1 MEPPMKW
8 MLPLAVSPRPARYAV
23 AIGSAAISAVL
34 VEFLLP
40 FLGNQFPFLLL
51 YPAVICAA
59 WYGGFGP
66 GLLATVL
73 TALVAAFF
81 LFEPRFSF
89 AIARPVD
96 QLATSLFLVVGGF
109 ISWLGEMI
117 LRANR
122 QLEKYA
128 RGIANQRDI
137 SEKRAAELD
146 RLNESLRQ
154 SEGRYRSLAIAT
166 AKIVWTTNPEG
177 EVVEDMPMW
186 RAFTGKSEEELRGWG
201 WVDSLH
207 PEDRERTRAVW
218 SVAVRARSVY
228 ETEYRIR
235 KSDGEYRHFAA
246 RGAPVLQADGSVR
259 EWVGTCTDIT
269 ARKRAEEALR
279 RASAYN
285 RRLLEASLDPLVTI
299 GPDGKITDV
308 NEATEAATG
317 YPRAELIGKDFT
329 DYFTEPEEARAGYQ
343 RVFREGLVRDYAL
356 EIRHRDGRVTPVV
369 YNASVYRDEAGQ
381 VIGVFA
387 AARDITAQKRAEAEL
402 RQMSRLIDVAP
413 DAIFIRGRDGIIRSW
428 NRGAEQMYGWS
439 REEALGHI
447 SHDLLATR
455 FPVSLADLE
464 DRLARHGSW
473 EGVLIHSCRDGAQI
487 VVASRHVL
495 DREERGE
502 PTDVLEMNSDITVRK
517 RAEEALR
524 RASAY
529 SRRLLEAS
537 LDPLVTI
544 GPDGKITDVN
554 EATEAATGYPRAELI
569 GKDFADYFTNPQAA
583 REGYERVFRE
593 GFVRDYPLE
602 IRHRDG
608 RVTPVVYNASVYRD
622 EAGQV
627 IGVFAAARDITA
639 QKRAEAE
646 WRQMSHLID
655 LAHDAILIR
664 DMQGTIRYW
673 NRGAERMY
681 GWTRAEAL
689 GRVSHELLRT
699 RFPVPLSRFEA
710 DLVSSGSWEGEL
722 VHVSRDGA
730 QIVVASRQVLDRE
743 ERGEPTVTL
752 EINSDITERKRA
764 DDELGRLKGELE
776 ERVVVRTAQLE
787 AANKEL
793 ESFAYS
799 VSHDLRAPLR
809 AIDGFC
815 QILVTEHAPGL
826 DGEPRRY
833 LQRVSE
839 NSRKMGRLIDELL
852 QFSRLG
858 RQAMTRQ
865 PVAMA
870 DLVRQ
875 CLEELQG
882 EREGREVEVIL
893 GELPP
898 CRADA
903 ALLKQVWLNLLA
915 NALKFTRSRA
925 EARIEAGSFARDGE
939 TVYFV
944 RDNGVGFDMAYVD
957 KLFGVF
963 QRLHRQ
969 EDYEG
974 TGVGLALV
982 QRINH
987 RHGGRAWAEAGPD
1000 RGAAFFFT
1008 LGRSDTDA

>member
-8 MLPLAVSPRPARYAV
+8 MLPLAVSPRLARYAV

-40 FLGNQFPFLLL
+40 SVGTQFPFLML

-89 AIARPVD
+89 AIARPGD
-96 QLATSLFLVVGGF
+96 QLATLLFLVVGGL
-109 ISWLGEMI
+109 ISWVGEMV

-154 SEGRYRSLAIAT
+154 SEGRYRSLVNAT
-166 AKIVWTTNPEG
+166 AQIVWTTNPEG
-177 EVVEDMPMW
+177 EVVEDMPLW
-186 RAFTGKSEEELRGWG
+186 QAFTRKSEEELRGWG

-218 SVAVRARSVY
+218 SEAVRARSVY

-235 KSDGEYRHFAA
+235 KSDGEYRHFVA
-246 RGAPVLQADGSVR
+246 RGVPVLQADGSVR

-269 ARKRAEEALR
+269 ERKRAEEALR

-317 YPRAELIGKDFT
+317 YPRAELIGKDFA
-329 DYFTEPEEARAGYQ
+329 DYFTEPEEAREGYR
-343 RVFREGLVRDYAL
+343 RVFREGL
-356 EIRHRDGRVTPVV
+356 
-369 YNASVYRDEAGQ
+369 
-381 VIGVFA
+381 
-387 AARDITAQKRAEAEL
+387 
-402 RQMSRLIDVAP
+402 
-413 DAIFIRGRDGIIRSW
+413 
-428 NRGAEQMYGWS
+428 
-439 REEALGHI
+439 
-447 SHDLLATR
+447 
-455 FPVSLADLE
+455 
-464 DRLARHGSW
+464 
-473 EGVLIHSCRDGAQI
+473 
-487 VVASRHVL
+487 
-495 DREERGE
+495 
-502 PTDVLEMNSDITVRK
+502 
-517 RAEEALR
+517 
-524 RASAY
+524 
-529 SRRLLEAS
+529 
-537 LDPLVTI
+537 
-544 GPDGKITDVN
+544 
-554 EATEAATGYPRAELI
+554 
-569 GKDFADYFTNPQAA
+569 
-583 REGYERVFRE
+583 
-593 GFVRDYPLE
+593 VRDYPLE

-627 IGVFAAARDITA
+627 VGVLAAARDITA
-639 QKRAEAE
+639 QKRAETE
-646 WRQMSHLID
+646 LRQMSRLID
-655 LAHDAILIR
+655 LAPDAIFIR
-664 DMQGTIRYW
+664 GRDGTIRSW
-673 NRGAERMY
+673 NRGAEQMY
-681 GWTRAEAL
+681 GWSREEAL
-689 GRVSHELLRT
+689 GHISHDLLGT
-699 RFPVPLSRFEA
+699 RFPVSLAELEDRLA
-710 DLVSSGSWEGEL
+710 RDGSWEGVL
-722 VHVSRDGA
+722 IHSCRDGA
-730 QIVVASRQVLDRE
+730 QIVLASRQVLDRE
-743 ERGEPTVTL
+743 ERGEPTDVL
-752 EINSDITERKRA
+752 EMNRDITERKRA
-764 DDELGRLKGELE
+764 DDELRRLKGELE
-776 ERVVVRTAQLE
+776 ERVVMRTAQLE

-815 QILVTEHAPGL
+815 QILMTEHAPGL

-839 NSRKMGRLIDELL
+839 NTRKMGLLIDELL
-852 QFSRLG
+852 HFSRLG
-858 RQAMTRQ
+858 RQPMTRQ

-870 DLVRQ
+870 GLVRQ

-925 EARIEAGSFARDGE
+925 QARIEAGSFARDGE
-939 TVYFV
+939 MVYFV
-944 RDNGVGFDMAYVD
+944 RDNGVGFDMAYAD

-982 QRINH
+982 ERIIH
-987 RHGGRAWAEAGPD
+987 RHGGRVWAEARPD
-1000 RGAAFFFT
+1000 QGAAFFFT
-1008 LGRSDTDA
+1008 LGRSDTDG

>member
-1 MEPPMKW
+1 MKW

-34 VEFLLP
+34 VEFLMP
-40 FLGNQFPFLLL
+40 SLGNQFPFLLL

-89 AIARPVD
+89 AIARPTD

-122 QLEKYA
+122 RLEKYA
-128 RGIANQRDI
+128 RRIANQRDI

-166 AKIVWTTNPEG
+166 AQIVWTTNPEG

-207 PEDRERTRAVW
+207 PEDRERTTAVW
-218 SVAVRARSVY
+218 SEAVRARSVY

-259 EWVGTCTDIT
+259 EWVGTCIDIT
-269 ARKRAEEALR
+269 ERKRAEEALR

-317 YPRAELIGKDFT
+317 CPRAELF
-329 DYFTEPEEARAGYQ
+329 
-343 RVFREGLVRDYAL
+343 
-356 EIRHRDGRVTPVV
+356 
-369 YNASVYRDEAGQ
+369 
-381 VIGVFA
+381 
-387 AARDITAQKRAEAEL
+387 
-402 RQMSRLIDVAP
+402 
-413 DAIFIRGRDGIIRSW
+413 
-428 NRGAEQMYGWS
+428 
-439 REEALGHI
+439 
-447 SHDLLATR
+447 
-455 FPVSLADLE
+455 
-464 DRLARHGSW
+464 
-473 EGVLIHSCRDGAQI
+473 
-487 VVASRHVL
+487 
-495 DREERGE
+495 
-502 PTDVLEMNSDITVRK
+502 
-517 RAEEALR
+517 
-524 RASAY
+524 
-529 SRRLLEAS
+529 
-537 LDPLVTI
+537 
-544 GPDGKITDVN
+544 
-554 EATEAATGYPRAELI
+554 

-639 QKRAEAE
+639 RKRAEEALRRASAYNRRLLEASLDPLVTIGTEGKITDVNEATEAATGYPRAE
-646 WRQMSHLID
+646 LIGKD
-655 LAHDAILIR
+655 FADYFTEPEEAREGYRRVFREGLVRDYPLEIR
-664 DMQGTIRYW
+664 HRDGRVTPVVYNASVYRDEAGQVIGVFAAARDITGGRDGTIRSW
-673 NRGAERMY
+673 NRGAEQMY
-681 GWTRAEAL
+681 GWSGEEAL
-689 GRVSHELLRT
+689 GHISHDLLGT
-699 RFPVPLSRFEA
+699 RFPVSLAEIEDRMA
-710 DLVSSGSWEGEL
+710 RDGSWEGEL
-722 VHVSRDGA
+722 IHSRRDGA
-730 QIVVASRQVLDRE
+730 RIVVASRHVLDRE
-743 ERGEPTVTL
+743 ERGDPTVVL

-764 DDELGRLKGELE
+764 DDELRRLKGELE
-776 ERVVVRTAQLE
+776 ERVVMRTAQLE

-839 NSRKMGRLIDELL
+839 NTRKMGRLIDDLL
-852 QFSRLG
+852 HFSRLG

-944 RDNGVGFDMAYVD
+944 RDNGVGFDMAYAD

-982 QRINH
+982 QRIIH
-987 RHGGRAWAEAGPD
+987 RHGGRIWAEASPD

-1008 LGRSDTDA
+1008 LGGSNANA

>member
-1 MEPPMKW
+1 MELPMKW

-34 VEFLLP
+34 VVFLLP
-40 FLGNQFPFLLL
+40 SVGNQFPFLML

-73 TALVAAFF
+73 TALVGPFF

-96 QLATSLFLVVGGF
+96 QLATWLFLVVGGL
-109 ISWLGEMI
+109 ISWVGEII

-122 QLEKYA
+122 RLEKYA

-166 AKIVWTTNPEG
+166 AQIIWTTNPKG
-177 EVVEDMPMW
+177 EVFEDMPMW
-186 RAFTGKSEEELRGWG
+186 RTFTGKSEEELRGLG

-218 SVAVRARSVY
+218 SVAVGARSVY

-235 KSDGEYRHFAA
+235 KSDGEYGHFAV
-246 RGAPVLQADGSVR
+246 RGVPVLQADGSVR

-269 ARKRAEEALR
+269 ERKRAEEALR

-317 YPRAELIGKDFT
+317 YRRAELIGKDFA
-329 DYFTEPEEARAGYQ
+329 DYFTEPEEAREGYR
-343 RVFREGLVRDYAL
+343 RVFREGLVRDYPL
-356 EIRHRDGRVTPVV
+356 EVRHRDGRVTPVV

-402 RQMSRLIDVAP
+402 RQMS
-413 DAIFIRGRDGIIRSW
+413 
-428 NRGAEQMYGWS
+428 
-439 REEALGHI
+439 
-447 SHDLLATR
+447 
-455 FPVSLADLE
+455 
-464 DRLARHGSW
+464 
-473 EGVLIHSCRDGAQI
+473 
-487 VVASRHVL
+487 
-495 DREERGE
+495 
-502 PTDVLEMNSDITVRK
+502 
-517 RAEEALR
+517 
-524 RASAY
+524 
-529 SRRLLEAS
+529 
-537 LDPLVTI
+537 
-544 GPDGKITDVN
+544 
-554 EATEAATGYPRAELI
+554 
-569 GKDFADYFTNPQAA
+569 
-583 REGYERVFRE
+583 
-593 GFVRDYPLE
+593 
-602 IRHRDG
+602 
-608 RVTPVVYNASVYRD
+608 
-622 EAGQV
+622 
-627 IGVFAAARDITA
+627 
-639 QKRAEAE
+639 
-646 WRQMSHLID
+646 HLID

-664 DMQGTIRYW
+664 DMLGTIRYW

-681 GWTRAEAL
+681 GWTKEEAL

-722 VHVSRDGA
+722 VHVGRAGA
-730 QIVVASRQVLDRE
+730 QVVVASRQVLDRE
-743 ERGEPTVTL
+743 ERGEPTVAL

-852 QFSRLG
+852 HFSRLG
-858 RQAMTRQ
+858 RQAMTPK

-925 EARIEAGSFARDGE
+925 EARIEAGSFAR
-939 TVYFV
+939 
-944 RDNGVGFDMAYVD
+944 
-957 KLFGVF
+957 
-963 QRLHRQ
+963 
-969 EDYEG
+969 
-974 TGVGLALV
+974 
-982 QRINH
+982 
-987 RHGGRAWAEAGPD
+987 
-1000 RGAAFFFT
+1000 
-1008 LGRSDTDA
+1008 

>member
-34 VEFLLP
+34 VLFLLP
-40 FLGNQFPFLLL
+40 SVGNQFPFLML

-81 LFEPRFSF
+81 VFEPRFSF
-89 AIARPVD
+89 AIARPGD
-96 QLATSLFLVVGGF
+96 QLATLLFLVVGGF

-122 QLEKYA
+122 RLEKYA
-128 RGIANQRDI
+128 RETANQRDI

-154 SEGRYRSLAIAT
+154 SEERYRSLAIAT
-166 AKIVWTTNPEG
+166 AQIVWMTNPKG

-299 GPDGKITDV
+299 GTDGKNTDV
-308 NEATEAATG
+308 NEATEAVTG
-317 YPRAELIGKDFT
+317 YPRAELIGKDFA
-329 DYFTEPEEARAGYQ
+329 DYFTNPQAAREGYE
-343 RVFREGLVRDYAL
+343 RVFREGFVRDYAL

-402 RQMSRLIDVAP
+402 RQMSHLIDLAH

-439 REEALGHI
+439 GEEALGHI
-447 SHDLLATR
+447 SHDLLGTL
-455 FPVSLADLE
+455 FPVSLAELE
-464 DRLARHGSW
+464 DRLARDGSW
-473 EGVLIHSCRDGAQI
+473 EGVLIHSR
-487 VVASRHVL
+487 
-495 DREERGE
+495 
-502 PTDVLEMNSDITVRK
+502 
-517 RAEEALR
+517 
-524 RASAY
+524 
-529 SRRLLEAS
+529 
-537 LDPLVTI
+537 
-544 GPDGKITDVN
+544 
-554 EATEAATGYPRAELI
+554 
-569 GKDFADYFTNPQAA
+569 
-583 REGYERVFRE
+583 
-593 GFVRDYPLE
+593 
-602 IRHRDG
+602 
-608 RVTPVVYNASVYRD
+608 
-622 EAGQV
+622 
-627 IGVFAAARDITA
+627 
-639 QKRAEAE
+639 
-646 WRQMSHLID
+646 
-655 LAHDAILIR
+655 
-664 DMQGTIRYW
+664 
-673 NRGAERMY
+673 
-681 GWTRAEAL
+681 
-689 GRVSHELLRT
+689 
-699 RFPVPLSRFEA
+699 
-710 DLVSSGSWEGEL
+710 
-722 VHVSRDGA
+722 RDGA

-743 ERGEPTVTL
+743 ERGEATDVL
-752 EINSDITERKRA
+752 EMNRDITERKRA
-764 DDELGRLKGELE
+764 DDELRRLKGELE
-776 ERVVVRTAQLE
+776 ERVVMRTAQLE

-815 QILVTEHAPGL
+815 QILMTEHAPGL

-839 NSRKMGRLIDELL
+839 NTRKMGRLIDDLL
-852 QFSRLG
+852 HFSRLG

-915 NALKFTRSRA
+915 NALKFTRGRA
-925 EARIEAGSFARDGE
+925 QARIEAGSFARDGE

-944 RDNGVGFDMAYVD
+944 RDNGVGFDMAYAD

-982 QRINH
+982 ERIIH
-987 RHGGRAWAEAGPD
+987 RHGGRVWAEAGPD

-1008 LGRSDTDA
+1008 LGRSDADA

>member
-23 AIGSAAISAVL
+23 AIGSAAIAVVL

-40 FLGNQFPFLLL
+40 FLGNQFPFLML

-59 WYGGFGP
+59 WYGGFWP

-73 TALVAAFF
+73 SALVAAFF

-89 AIARPVD
+89 AIARPGD

-109 ISWLGEMI
+109 ISWLGEMV
-117 LRANR
+117 LLGGAL
-122 QLEKYA
+122 LEKYA
-128 RGIANQRDI
+128 LGIASQRDI

-166 AKIVWTTNPEG
+166 AQIVWTTNPKG

-186 RAFTGKSEEELRGWG
+186 RAFTGKSEEELRGRG

-218 SVAVRARSVY
+218 SEAVRARSVY
-228 ETEYRIR
+228 KTEYRIR
-235 KSDGEYRHFAA
+235 KNDGEYRHFAV
-246 RGAPVLQADGSVR
+246 RGVPVLQADGSVR

-402 RQMSRLIDVAP
+402 RQMSHLIDLAH
-413 DAIFIRGRDGIIRSW
+413 DAILIRDMQGTIRYW
-428 NRGAEQMYGWS
+428 NRGAERMYGWT
-439 REEALGHI
+439 RAEALGRV
-447 SHDLLATR
+447 SHEFLRTR
-455 FPVSLADLE
+455 FPVPLSRFEADLVSS
-464 DRLARHGSW
+464 GSW
-473 EGVLIHSCRDGAQI
+473 EGELVHVGRDGAQV
-487 VVASRHVL
+487 VVASRWIV

-502 PTDVLEMNSDITVRK
+502 PTVTLEINSDITERK

-593 GFVRDYPLE
+593 GFVRDYALE

-608 RVTPVVYNASVYRD
+608 HMIPVLYNAAIYRD
-622 EAGQV
+622 EAGGVAGV
-627 IGVFAAARDITA
+627 IAAARDITA

-646 WRQMSHLID
+646 LRQMSHLID
-655 LAHDAILIR
+655 LAHDAIFIR
-664 DMQGTIRYW
+664 GRDGTIRSW
-673 NRGAERMY
+673 NRGAEQMY
-681 GWTRAEAL
+681 GWSGEEAL
-689 GRVSHELLRT
+689 GHISHDLLGT
-699 RFPVPLSRFEA
+699 RFPVSLAELEDRLA
-710 DLVSSGSWEGEL
+710 RDGSWEGEL
-722 VHVSRDGA
+722 IHSRRDGT

-743 ERGEPTVTL
+743 ERGEPTVVL
-752 EINSDITERKRA
+752 EMNSDITERKRA
-764 DDELGRLKGELE
+764 DDELRRLKGELE
-776 ERVVVRTAQLE
+776 ERVVMRTAQLE

-815 QILVTEHAPGL
+815 QVLMTEHAPGL

-839 NSRKMGRLIDELL
+839 NTRKMGLLIDELL
-852 QFSRLG
+852 HFSRLG

-915 NALKFTRSRA
+915 DALKFTRSRA

-982 QRINH
+982 QRIIH
-987 RHGGRAWAEAGPD
+987 RHGGRIWAEAGPD

>member
-23 AIGSAAISAVL
+23 AIGSAAIAAVL

-40 FLGNQFPFLLL
+40 SLGNQFPFLML

-73 TALVAAFF
+73 TALVGDFF

-96 QLATSLFLVVGGF
+96 QLATSLFIVVGGF

-128 RGIANQRDI
+128 QGIANQRDI
-137 SEKRAAELD
+137 SETRAAELD

-166 AKIVWTTNPEG
+166 AQIVWTTNPEG

-186 RAFTGKSEEELRGWG
+186 RAFTGKSEEELRGLG

-235 KSDGEYRHFAA
+235 KSDGEYRHFAV
-246 RGAPVLQADGSVR
+246 RGVPVLQADGSVR

-269 ARKRAEEALR
+269 ERKRAEEALR
-279 RASAYN
+279 RASTYN

-317 YPRAELIGKDFT
+317 YPRAELIGKDFA
-329 DYFTEPEEARAGYQ
+329 DYFTEPEEAREGYR
-343 RVFREGLVRDYAL
+343 RVFREGLVRDYPL

-402 RQMSRLIDVAP
+402 RQMSRLIDLAP
-413 DAIFIRGRDGIIRSW
+413 DAIFIRGRDGTIRSW

-464 DRLARHGSW
+464 DRLARDGSW
-473 EGVLIHSCRDGAQI
+473 EGVLIHSRRDGSQI

-502 PTDVLEMNSDITVRK
+502 PTDVL
-517 RAEEALR
+517 
-524 RASAY
+524 
-529 SRRLLEAS
+529 
-537 LDPLVTI
+537 
-544 GPDGKITDVN
+544 
-554 EATEAATGYPRAELI
+554 
-569 GKDFADYFTNPQAA
+569 
-583 REGYERVFRE
+583 
-593 GFVRDYPLE
+593 
-602 IRHRDG
+602 
-608 RVTPVVYNASVYRD
+608 
-622 EAGQV
+622 
-627 IGVFAAARDITA
+627 
-639 QKRAEAE
+639 
-646 WRQMSHLID
+646 QM
-655 LAHDAILIR
+655 
-664 DMQGTIRYW
+664 
-673 NRGAERMY
+673 
-681 GWTRAEAL
+681 
-689 GRVSHELLRT
+689 
-699 RFPVPLSRFEA
+699 
-710 DLVSSGSWEGEL
+710 
-722 VHVSRDGA
+722 
-730 QIVVASRQVLDRE
+730 
-743 ERGEPTVTL
+743 
-752 EINSDITERKRA
+752 NSDITERKRA
-764 DDELGRLKGELE
+764 HDELRRLKGELE
-776 ERVVVRTAQLE
+776 ERVVMRTAQLE
-787 AANKEL
+787 AANKDL

-815 QILVTEHAPGL
+815 QILMTEHAPGL
-826 DGEPRRY
+826 DGDPRRY

-839 NSRKMGRLIDELL
+839 NTRKMGRLIDELL
-852 QFSRLG
+852 HFSRLG
-858 RQAMTRQ
+858 RQPMTRQ

-982 QRINH
+982 QRIIH
-987 RHGGRAWAEAGPD
+987 RHGGRIWAEARPD
-1000 RGAAFFFT
+1000 QGAAFFFT
-1008 LGRSDTDA
+1008 LGRSDTDG

>member
-8 MLPLAVSPRPARYAV
+8 MLPLAVSPRPARYGV
-23 AIGSAAISAVL
+23 AIGSAAISVVL

-40 FLGNQFPFLLL
+40 SLGNQFPFLLL
-51 YPAVICAA
+51 YPGVICAA

-73 TALVAAFF
+73 AALVADLF

-89 AIARPVD
+89 AIAGRPG
-96 QLATSLFLVVGGF
+96 QLAISLFLVVGGF

-122 QLEKYA
+122 RLETYA

-154 SEGRYRSLAIAT
+154 SEVRYRSLAIAT
-166 AKIVWTTNPEG
+166 AQIVWTTNPEG
-177 EVVEDMPMW
+177 EVAEDMPMW
-186 RAFTGKSEEELRGWG
+186 RTFTGKSEEELRGWG

-235 KSDGEYRHFAA
+235 KSDGEYRHFAV
-246 RGAPVLQADGSVR
+246 RGAPVLQADGSTR

-269 ARKRAEEALR
+269 TRKRAEEALR

-285 RRLLEASLDPLVTI
+285 
-299 GPDGKITDV
+299 
-308 NEATEAATG
+308 
-317 YPRAELIGKDFT
+317 
-329 DYFTEPEEARAGYQ
+329 
-343 RVFREGLVRDYAL
+343 
-356 EIRHRDGRVTPVV
+356 
-369 YNASVYRDEAGQ
+369 
-381 VIGVFA
+381 
-387 AARDITAQKRAEAEL
+387 
-402 RQMSRLIDVAP
+402 
-413 DAIFIRGRDGIIRSW
+413 
-428 NRGAEQMYGWS
+428 
-439 REEALGHI
+439 
-447 SHDLLATR
+447 
-455 FPVSLADLE
+455 
-464 DRLARHGSW
+464 
-473 EGVLIHSCRDGAQI
+473 
-487 VVASRHVL
+487 
-495 DREERGE
+495 
-502 PTDVLEMNSDITVRK
+502 
-517 RAEEALR
+517 
-524 RASAY
+524 
-529 SRRLLEAS
+529 RRLLEAS

-622 EAGQV
+622 EADQV

-646 WRQMSHLID
+646 LRQMSHLID

-664 DMQGTIRYW
+664 DMLGTIRYW

-681 GWTRAEAL
+681 GWTKEEAL

-722 VHVSRDGA
+722 VHVGRAGA
-730 QIVVASRQVLDRE
+730 QVVVASRQVLDRE

-852 QFSRLG
+852 HFSRLG

-944 RDNGVGFDMAYVD
+944 RDNGVGFDMAYAD

-982 QRINH
+982 QRIIH
-987 RHGGRAWAEAGPD
+987 RHGGRIWAEASPD

-1008 LGRSDTDA
+1008 LGGSNANA

>member
-8 MLPLAVSPRPARYAV
+8 MLPLAVSPRPARYGVVIGFVTIAV
-23 AIGSAAISAVL
+23 VL
-34 VEFLLP
+34 SEFLLSC
-40 FLGNQFPFLLL
+40 GDHFPFLLY
-51 YPAVICAA
+51 YPAVFCAA

-73 TALVAAFF
+73 SALCADYFQ
-81 LFEPRFSF
+81 FEPRFSF

-96 QLATSLFLVVGGF
+96 QLAMAIFLVMGGF
-109 ISWLGEMI
+109 ISWLGEVV

-166 AKIVWTTNPEG
+166 AQIVWTTNANG
-177 EVVEDMPMW
+177 KVVEDMPMW
-186 RAFTGKSEEELRGWG
+186 RALTGKSEEELRGWG

-218 SVAVRARSVY
+218 SEAVRARSVY

-235 KSDGEYRHFAA
+235 KSDGEYRHFAV
-246 RGAPVLQADGSVR
+246 RGVPVLQADGSVR

-269 ARKRAEEALR
+269 ERKRAEEALR

-308 NEATEAATG
+308 NEATEA
-317 YPRAELIGKDFT
+317 
-329 DYFTEPEEARAGYQ
+329 
-343 RVFREGLVRDYAL
+343 V
-356 EIRHRDGRVTPVV
+356 
-369 YNASVYRDEAGQ
+369 
-381 VIGVFA
+381 
-387 AARDITAQKRAEAEL
+387 
-402 RQMSRLIDVAP
+402 
-413 DAIFIRGRDGIIRSW
+413 
-428 NRGAEQMYGWS
+428 
-439 REEALGHI
+439 
-447 SHDLLATR
+447 
-455 FPVSLADLE
+455 
-464 DRLARHGSW
+464 
-473 EGVLIHSCRDGAQI
+473 
-487 VVASRHVL
+487 
-495 DREERGE
+495 
-502 PTDVLEMNSDITVRK
+502 
-517 RAEEALR
+517 
-524 RASAY
+524 
-529 SRRLLEAS
+529 
-537 LDPLVTI
+537 
-544 GPDGKITDVN
+544 
-554 EATEAATGYPRAELI
+554 TGYPRAELI

-593 GFVRDYPLE
+593 GFVRDYALE

-608 RVTPVVYNASVYRD
+608 HTIPVLYNAAIYRD
-622 EAGQV
+622 EAGDV
-627 IGVFAAARDITA
+627 AGVMAAARDITA
-639 QKRAEAE
+639 RKRAEAE
-646 WRQMSHLID
+646 LRQQSHLID
-655 LAHDAILIR
+655 LAHDAIFIR
-664 DMQGTIRYW
+664 DRDGTIRSW
-673 NRGAERMY
+673 NRGAEQMY
-681 GWTRAEAL
+681 GWTKVDAL
-689 GRVSHELLRT
+689 GRISHDLLGT
-699 RFPVPLSRFEA
+699 RFPVSLAELEDRMA
-710 DLVSSGSWEGEL
+710 RDGSWEGEL
-722 VHVSRDGA
+722 IHSRRDGA
-730 QIVVASRQVLDRE
+730 RIVVASRHVLDRE
-743 ERGEPTVTL
+743 ERGEPTVVL
-752 EINSDITERKRA
+752 EINSDVTERKRA
-764 DDELGRLKGELE
+764 DDELRRLKGELE
-776 ERVVVRTAQLE
+776 ERVVMRTAQLE
-787 AANKEL
+787 IANKEL

-799 VSHDLRAPLR
+799 VSHDLRSPLR
-809 AIDGFC
+809 VIDGFC
-815 QILVTEHAPGL
+815 QILVTEYGPGL
-826 DGEPRRY
+826 EGKPRHC
-833 LQRVSE
+833 LQRISE
-839 NSRKMGRLIDELL
+839 YSRKMGRLIDDLL
-852 QFSRLG
+852 HFSRLG
-858 RQAMTRQ
+858 RQAMSPQ

-925 EARIEAGSFARDGE
+925 AARIEAGSFARDGE

-944 RDNGVGFDMAYVD
+944 RDNGVGFDMAYAD

-982 QRINH
+982 QRIIH
-987 RHGGRAWAEAGPD
+987 RHGGRVWAEAGPD
-1000 RGAAFFFT
+1000 RGAAFYFT

>member
-1 MEPPMKW
+1 M
-8 MLPLAVSPRPARYAV
+8 
-23 AIGSAAISAVL
+23 
-34 VEFLLP
+34 
-40 FLGNQFPFLLL
+40 
-51 YPAVICAA
+51 
-59 WYGGFGP
+59 
-66 GLLATVL
+66 
-73 TALVAAFF
+73 
-81 LFEPRFSF
+81 
-89 AIARPVD
+89 
-96 QLATSLFLVVGGF
+96 
-109 ISWLGEMI
+109 
-117 LRANR
+117 
-122 QLEKYA
+122 
-128 RGIANQRDI
+128 
-137 SEKRAAELD
+137 
-146 RLNESLRQ
+146 
-154 SEGRYRSLAIAT
+154 
-166 AKIVWTTNPEG
+166 
-177 EVVEDMPMW
+177 
-186 RAFTGKSEEELRGWG
+186 
-201 WVDSLH
+201 
-207 PEDRERTRAVW
+207 
-218 SVAVRARSVY
+218 
-228 ETEYRIR
+228 
-235 KSDGEYRHFAA
+235 
-246 RGAPVLQADGSVR
+246 
-259 EWVGTCTDIT
+259 
-269 ARKRAEEALR
+269 R

-329 DYFTEPEEARAGYQ
+329 DYFTEPEEAREGYR
-343 RVFREGLVRDYAL
+343 RVFREGLVRDYPL

-381 VIGVFA
+381 VVGVFA

-402 RQMSRLIDVAP
+402 RQMSRLIDLAH
-413 DAIFIRGRDGIIRSW
+413 DAIFIRGRDGTIRSW

-464 DRLARHGSW
+464 DRLARDGSW
-473 EGVLIHSCRDGAQI
+473 EGVLIHSRRDGAQI

-502 PTDVLEMNSDITVRK
+502 PTVVLEM
-517 RAEEALR
+517 
-524 RASAY
+524 
-529 SRRLLEAS
+529 
-537 LDPLVTI
+537 
-544 GPDGKITDVN
+544 
-554 EATEAATGYPRAELI
+554 
-569 GKDFADYFTNPQAA
+569 
-583 REGYERVFRE
+583 
-593 GFVRDYPLE
+593 
-602 IRHRDG
+602 
-608 RVTPVVYNASVYRD
+608 
-622 EAGQV
+622 
-627 IGVFAAARDITA
+627 
-639 QKRAEAE
+639 
-646 WRQMSHLID
+646 
-655 LAHDAILIR
+655 
-664 DMQGTIRYW
+664 
-673 NRGAERMY
+673 
-681 GWTRAEAL
+681 
-689 GRVSHELLRT
+689 
-699 RFPVPLSRFEA
+699 
-710 DLVSSGSWEGEL
+710 
-722 VHVSRDGA
+722 
-730 QIVVASRQVLDRE
+730 
-743 ERGEPTVTL
+743 
-752 EINSDITERKRA
+752 NSDITERKRA
-764 DDELGRLKGELE
+764 DDELRRLKGELE
-776 ERVVVRTAQLE
+776 ERVVMRTAQLE

-839 NSRKMGRLIDELL
+839 NTRKMGRLIDELL
-852 QFSRLG
+852 HFSRLG

-925 EARIEAGSFARDGE
+925 QARIEAGSFARDGE

-944 RDNGVGFDMAYVD
+944 RDNGVGFDMAYAD

-982 QRINH
+982 ERIIH
-987 RHGGRAWAEAGPD
+987 RHGGRVWAEARPD
-1000 RGAAFFFT
+1000 QGAAFFFT
-1008 LGRSDTDA
+1008 LGRSDTDG

>member
-73 TALVAAFF
+73 TALFAAFF

-89 AIARPVD
+89 AIAGPAP

-109 ISWLGEMI
+109 ISWLGEMV
-117 LRANR
+117 LLGGAL
-122 QLEKYA
+122 LEKYA
-128 RGIANQRDI
+128 LGIASQRDI

-166 AKIVWTTNPEG
+166 AQIIWTTNPEG
-177 EVVEDMPMW
+177 EVAEDMPMW
-186 RAFTGKSEEELRGWG
+186 RTFTGKSEEEFRGWG

-235 KSDGEYRHFAA
+235 KSDGEYRHFAV

-269 ARKRAEEALR
+269 TRKRAEEALR

-299 GPDGKITDV
+299 GPDGKITDA
-308 NEATEAATG
+308 NEATEAVTD
-317 YPRAELIGKDFT
+317 YPRVELIGKDFA
-329 DYFTEPEEARAGYQ
+329 DYFTEPEEAREGYR
-343 RVFREGLVRDYAL
+343 RVFREGLVRDYPL

-369 YNASVYRDEAGQ
+369 YNGSVYRDEAGQ
-381 VIGVFA
+381 VVGVIA
-387 AARDITAQKRAEAEL
+387 AARDITARKRAEAEL
-402 RQMSRLIDVAP
+402 RQMSRLIDLAP
-413 DAIFIRGRDGIIRSW
+413 DAIFIRGRDGTIRSW

-439 REEALGHI
+439 GEEALGHI

-502 PTDVLEMNSDITVRK
+502 PTDVLEMNSDIT
-517 RAEEALR
+517 
-524 RASAY
+524 
-529 SRRLLEAS
+529 
-537 LDPLVTI
+537 
-544 GPDGKITDVN
+544 
-554 EATEAATGYPRAELI
+554 
-569 GKDFADYFTNPQAA
+569 
-583 REGYERVFRE
+583 
-593 GFVRDYPLE
+593 
-602 IRHRDG
+602 
-608 RVTPVVYNASVYRD
+608 
-622 EAGQV
+622 
-627 IGVFAAARDITA
+627 
-639 QKRAEAE
+639 
-646 WRQMSHLID
+646 
-655 LAHDAILIR
+655 
-664 DMQGTIRYW
+664 
-673 NRGAERMY
+673 
-681 GWTRAEAL
+681 
-689 GRVSHELLRT
+689 
-699 RFPVPLSRFEA
+699 
-710 DLVSSGSWEGEL
+710 
-722 VHVSRDGA
+722 
-730 QIVVASRQVLDRE
+730 
-743 ERGEPTVTL
+743 
-752 EINSDITERKRA
+752 ERKRA
-764 DDELGRLKGELE
+764 DDELRRLKGELE
-776 ERVVVRTAQLE
+776 ERVVMRTAQLE
-787 AANKEL
+787 AANKDL

-815 QILVTEHAPGL
+815 QILMTEHAPGL

-839 NSRKMGRLIDELL
+839 NSRKMGLLIDELL
-852 QFSRLG
+852 HFSRLG
-858 RQAMTRQ
+858 RQPMTRQ

-982 QRINH
+982 QRIIH
-987 RHGGRAWAEAGPD
+987 RHGGRIWAEARPD
-1000 RGAAFFFT
+1000 QGAAFFFT
-1008 LGRSDTDA
+1008 LGRSDTDG

>member
-23 AIGSAAISAVL
+23 AIGFVAIAVVL
-34 VEFLLP
+34 SEFVLS
-40 FLGNQFPFLLL
+40 FQNRFPFLLF
-51 YPAVICAA
+51 YPAVFCAA

-73 TALVAAFF
+73 SALCADYFQ
-81 LFEPRFSF
+81 FEPRFSF
-89 AIARPVD
+89 AIARPSD
-96 QLATSLFLVVGGF
+96 QFAMAVFLVLGGL
-109 ISWLGEMI
+109 ISWLGEMV

-122 QLEKYA
+122 RLENYA

-137 SEKRAAELD
+137 WEKRAAELD

-154 SEGRYRSLAIAT
+154 SEARYRSLAIAT
-166 AKIVWTTNPEG
+166 AQIVWTKNPEG

-218 SVAVRARSVY
+218 SEAVRAGSFY

-269 ARKRAEEALR
+269 ERKLAEEELRQMSHFIDLAHDAIFIRGRDGTIRSWNRGAEQMYGWTKVEALGRISHDLLGTRFPVSLAELEDRLARDGSWEGELIHSRRDGAQIVVASRQVLDREVRGEPTVVLEINSDVTERKRAEEALR

-299 GPDGKITDV
+299 GTDGKITDV

-317 YPRAELIGKDFT
+317 YPRAELIGKDFA
-329 DYFTEPEEARAGYQ
+329 DYFTEPEEAREGYR
-343 RVFREGLVRDYAL
+343 RVFREGLVRDYPL
-356 EIRHRDGRVTPVV
+356 EIRHRDGHVTPVV

-402 RQMSRLIDVAP
+402 RQMSRLIDLAP
-413 DAIFIRGRDGIIRSW
+413 DAIFIRGRDGTIRSW

-447 SHDLLATR
+447 SYDLLATR

-464 DRLARHGSW
+464 DHLARDGSW
-473 EGVLIHSCRDGAQI
+473 EGVLIHSR
-487 VVASRHVL
+487 
-495 DREERGE
+495 
-502 PTDVLEMNSDITVRK
+502 
-517 RAEEALR
+517 
-524 RASAY
+524 
-529 SRRLLEAS
+529 
-537 LDPLVTI
+537 
-544 GPDGKITDVN
+544 
-554 EATEAATGYPRAELI
+554 
-569 GKDFADYFTNPQAA
+569 
-583 REGYERVFRE
+583 
-593 GFVRDYPLE
+593 
-602 IRHRDG
+602 
-608 RVTPVVYNASVYRD
+608 
-622 EAGQV
+622 
-627 IGVFAAARDITA
+627 
-639 QKRAEAE
+639 
-646 WRQMSHLID
+646 
-655 LAHDAILIR
+655 
-664 DMQGTIRYW
+664 
-673 NRGAERMY
+673 
-681 GWTRAEAL
+681 
-689 GRVSHELLRT
+689 
-699 RFPVPLSRFEA
+699 
-710 DLVSSGSWEGEL
+710 
-722 VHVSRDGA
+722 RDGA

-743 ERGEPTVTL
+743 EHGEPTDVL
-752 EINSDITERKRA
+752 EMNSDITERKRA
-764 DDELGRLKGELE
+764 HDELRRLKGELE
-776 ERVVVRTAQLE
+776 ERVVMRTAQLE
-787 AANKEL
+787 AANKDL

-799 VSHDLRAPLR
+799 VSHDLRTPLR

-815 QILVTEHAPGL
+815 QILMTEHAPGL

-839 NSRKMGRLIDELL
+839 NTRKMGRLIDDLL
-852 QFSRLG
+852 HFSRLG
-858 RQAMTRQ
+858 RQAMTPQ

-925 EARIEAGSFARDGE
+925 QARIEAGSFARDGE

-944 RDNGVGFDMAYVD
+944 RDNGVGFDMAYAD

-982 QRINH
+982 ERIIH
-987 RHGGRAWAEAGPD
+987 RHGGRVWAEAGPD

-1008 LGRSDTDA
+1008 LGRSDTNG

>member
-1 MEPPMKW
+1 MYGWSREEA
-8 MLPLAVSPRPARYAV
+8 L
-23 AIGSAAISAVL
+23 GHISHD
-34 VEFLLP
+34 
-40 FLGNQFPFLLL
+40 
-51 YPAVICAA
+51 
-59 WYGGFGP
+59 
-66 GLLATVL
+66 LLATRFPVSL
-73 TALVAAFF
+73 EELEDRLARDGSWEGELIHSRRDGARIVVA
-81 LFEPRFSF
+81 S
-89 AIARPVD
+89 
-96 QLATSLFLVVGGF
+96 
-109 ISWLGEMI
+109 
-117 LRANR
+117 R
-122 QLEKYA
+122 QV
-128 RGIANQRDI
+128 
-137 SEKRAAELD
+137 LD
-146 RLNESLRQ
+146 REER
-154 SEGRYRSLAIAT
+154 
-166 AKIVWTTNPEG
+166 G
-177 EVVEDMPMW
+177 EPTVVLEINSD
-186 RAFTGKSEEELRGWG
+186 
-201 WVDSLH
+201 V
-207 PEDRERTRAVW
+207 
-218 SVAVRARSVY
+218 
-228 ETEYRIR
+228 TE
-235 KSDGEYRHFAA
+235 
-246 RGAPVLQADGSVR
+246 
-259 EWVGTCTDIT
+259 
-269 ARKRAEEALR
+269 RKRAEEALR

-299 GPDGKITDV
+299 GTDGKITDV

-329 DYFTEPEEARAGYQ
+329 DYFTEPEEAREGYR
-343 RVFREGLVRDYAL
+343 RVFREGLVRDYPL

-381 VIGVFA
+381 VVGVFA
-387 AARDITAQKRAEAEL
+387 AARDITAQKRPEAEL
-402 RQMSRLIDVAP
+402 REMSRLIDLAH
-413 DAIFIRGRDGIIRSW
+413 DAIFIRGRDGTIRSW

-464 DRLARHGSW
+464 DRLARDGSW

-517 RAEEALR
+517 RA
-524 RASAY
+524 
-529 SRRLLEAS
+529 
-537 LDPLVTI
+537 
-544 GPDGKITDVN
+544 
-554 EATEAATGYPRAELI
+554 
-569 GKDFADYFTNPQAA
+569 
-583 REGYERVFRE
+583 
-593 GFVRDYPLE
+593 
-602 IRHRDG
+602 
-608 RVTPVVYNASVYRD
+608 
-622 EAGQV
+622 
-627 IGVFAAARDITA
+627 
-639 QKRAEAE
+639 
-646 WRQMSHLID
+646 
-655 LAHDAILIR
+655 
-664 DMQGTIRYW
+664 
-673 NRGAERMY
+673 
-681 GWTRAEAL
+681 
-689 GRVSHELLRT
+689 
-699 RFPVPLSRFEA
+699 
-710 DLVSSGSWEGEL
+710 
-722 VHVSRDGA
+722 
-730 QIVVASRQVLDRE
+730 
-743 ERGEPTVTL
+743 
-752 EINSDITERKRA
+752 
-764 DDELGRLKGELE
+764 DDELRRLKGELE
-776 ERVVVRTAQLE
+776 ERVVMRTAQLE

-839 NSRKMGRLIDELL
+839 NTRKMGRLIDDLL
-852 QFSRLG
+852 HFSRLG
-858 RQAMTRQ
+858 RQPMTRQ

-944 RDNGVGFDMAYVD
+944 RDNGVGFDMAYAD

-982 QRINH
+982 QRIIH
-987 RHGGRAWAEAGPD
+987 RHGGRVWAEAGPD
-1000 RGAAFFFT
+1000 
-1008 LGRSDTDA
+1008 GRRLLLHPREER

>member
-1 MEPPMKW
+1 MNQ

-34 VEFLLP
+34 VELLLP
-40 FLGNQFPFLLL
+40 SVGNQFPFLLL

-89 AIARPVD
+89 AIARPGD

-122 QLEKYA
+122 RLEKYA

-137 SEKRAAELD
+137 SEQRAAELD

-166 AKIVWTTNPEG
+166 AQIVWTTNPEG

-218 SVAVRARSVY
+218 SEAVRARSFY

-246 RGAPVLQADGSVR
+246 RGVPVLQADGSVR

-269 ARKRAEEALR
+269 ERKRAEAELRQMSHLIDLAPDAIFIRNRDGTIRSWNRGAERMYGWTKVEALGHISHDFLATRFPVSLADLEDRIARDGSWEGELIHSRRDGARIVVASRQVLDREERGEPTVVLEINSDVTERKRAEEALR

-299 GPDGKITDV
+299 GTDGKITDV
-308 NEATEAATG
+308 NEATEAVTG
-317 YPRAELIGKDFT
+317 SPRAELIGKDFT
-329 DYFTEPEEARAGYQ
+329 DYFTEPEEARDGYR
-343 RVFREGLVRDYAL
+343 RVFREGLVRDYPL

-381 VIGVFA
+381 VVGVFA

-402 RQMSRLIDVAP
+402 RQMSRLIDLAP
-413 DAIFIRGRDGIIRSW
+413 DAIFIRGRDGTIRSW

-455 FPVSLADLE
+455 FPVSLADLK

-487 VVASRHVL
+487 VVASRQVL

-517 RAEEALR
+517 RA
-524 RASAY
+524 
-529 SRRLLEAS
+529 
-537 LDPLVTI
+537 
-544 GPDGKITDVN
+544 
-554 EATEAATGYPRAELI
+554 
-569 GKDFADYFTNPQAA
+569 
-583 REGYERVFRE
+583 
-593 GFVRDYPLE
+593 
-602 IRHRDG
+602 
-608 RVTPVVYNASVYRD
+608 
-622 EAGQV
+622 
-627 IGVFAAARDITA
+627 
-639 QKRAEAE
+639 
-646 WRQMSHLID
+646 
-655 LAHDAILIR
+655 
-664 DMQGTIRYW
+664 
-673 NRGAERMY
+673 
-681 GWTRAEAL
+681 
-689 GRVSHELLRT
+689 
-699 RFPVPLSRFEA
+699 
-710 DLVSSGSWEGEL
+710 
-722 VHVSRDGA
+722 
-730 QIVVASRQVLDRE
+730 
-743 ERGEPTVTL
+743 
-752 EINSDITERKRA
+752 
-764 DDELGRLKGELE
+764 DDELRRLKGELE
-776 ERVVVRTAQLE
+776 ERVVMRTAQLE

-839 NSRKMGRLIDELL
+839 NTRKMGRLIDDLL
-852 QFSRLG
+852 HFSRLG

-925 EARIEAGSFARDGE
+925 QARIEAGSFARDGE

-944 RDNGVGFDMAYVD
+944 RDNGVGFDMAYAD

-982 QRINH
+982 ERIIH
-987 RHGGRAWAEAGPD
+987 RHGGQVWAEARPD
-1000 RGAAFFFT
+1000 QGAAFFFT
-1008 LGRSDTDA
+1008 LGRSDTDG

>member
-1 MEPPMKW
+1 MP
-8 MLPLAVSPRPARYAV
+8 S
-23 AIGSAAISAVL
+23 
-34 VEFLLP
+34 
-40 FLGNQFPFLLL
+40 LGNQFPFLLL

-89 AIARPVD
+89 AIARPTD

-122 QLEKYA
+122 RLEKYA
-128 RGIANQRDI
+128 RRIANQRDI

-166 AKIVWTTNPEG
+166 AQIVWTTNPEG

-207 PEDRERTRAVW
+207 PEDRERTTAVW
-218 SVAVRARSVY
+218 SEAVRARSVY

-259 EWVGTCTDIT
+259 EWVGTCIDIT
-269 ARKRAEEALR
+269 ERKRAEEALR

-317 YPRAELIGKDFT
+317 CPRAELF
-329 DYFTEPEEARAGYQ
+329 
-343 RVFREGLVRDYAL
+343 
-356 EIRHRDGRVTPVV
+356 
-369 YNASVYRDEAGQ
+369 
-381 VIGVFA
+381 
-387 AARDITAQKRAEAEL
+387 
-402 RQMSRLIDVAP
+402 
-413 DAIFIRGRDGIIRSW
+413 
-428 NRGAEQMYGWS
+428 
-439 REEALGHI
+439 
-447 SHDLLATR
+447 
-455 FPVSLADLE
+455 
-464 DRLARHGSW
+464 
-473 EGVLIHSCRDGAQI
+473 
-487 VVASRHVL
+487 
-495 DREERGE
+495 
-502 PTDVLEMNSDITVRK
+502 
-517 RAEEALR
+517 
-524 RASAY
+524 
-529 SRRLLEAS
+529 
-537 LDPLVTI
+537 
-544 GPDGKITDVN
+544 
-554 EATEAATGYPRAELI
+554 

-639 QKRAEAE
+639 RKRAEEALRRASAYNRRLLEASLDPLVTIGTEGKITDVNEATEAATGYPRAELIGKDFADYFTEPEEAREGYRRVFREGLVRDYPLEIRHRDGRVTPVVYNASVYRDEAGQVIGVFAAARDITAQKRAEAE
-646 WRQMSHLID
+646 LRQMSRLID
-655 LAHDAILIR
+655 LAPDAIFIR
-664 DMQGTIRYW
+664 GRDGTIRSW
-673 NRGAERMY
+673 NRGAEQMY
-681 GWTRAEAL
+681 GWSGEEAL
-689 GRVSHELLRT
+689 GHISHDLLGT
-699 RFPVPLSRFEA
+699 RFPVSLAEIEDRMA
-710 DLVSSGSWEGEL
+710 RDGSWEGEL
-722 VHVSRDGA
+722 IHSRRDGA
-730 QIVVASRQVLDRE
+730 RIVVASRHVLDRE
-743 ERGEPTVTL
+743 ERGDPTVVL

-764 DDELGRLKGELE
+764 DDELRRLKGELE
-776 ERVVVRTAQLE
+776 ERVVMRTAQLE

-839 NSRKMGRLIDELL
+839 NTRKMGRLIDDLL
-852 QFSRLG
+852 HFSRLG

-944 RDNGVGFDMAYVD
+944 RDNGVGFDMAYAD

-982 QRINH
+982 QRIIH
-987 RHGGRAWAEAGPD
+987 RHGGRIWAEASPD

-1008 LGRSDTDA
+1008 LGGSNANA

>member
-1 MEPPMKW
+1 MEPPMNW
-8 MLPLAVSPRPARYAV
+8 MLPLAVSSRPARYAV
-23 AIGSAAISAVL
+23 AIGSAAIAVVL

-40 FLGNQFPFLLL
+40 SVGNQFPFLLL

-73 TALVAAFF
+73 TALVADFF

-89 AIARPVD
+89 AVAGRSG
-96 QLATSLFLVVGGF
+96 QLAISLFLVVGGF

-122 QLEKYA
+122 RLEEYA

-154 SEGRYRSLAIAT
+154 SEERYRSLAIAT
-166 AKIVWTTNPEG
+166 AQIVWTKNPEG
-177 EVVEDMPMW
+177 EVVEDMPKW
-186 RAFTGKSEEELRGWG
+186 RTFTGKSEEELRGWG

-207 PEDRERTRAVW
+207 PEDRERTRVVW
-218 SVAVRARSVY
+218 SEAVRARSVY

-246 RGAPVLQADGSVR
+246 RGVPVLQADGSVR

-269 ARKRAEEALR
+269 ARKRAEAELRQMSHLIDLAHDAIFIRDRDGTIRSWNRGAEQMYGWTKVEALGRISHDLLGTRFPVSLADLEDRLARDGSWEGELIHSRRDGSQIVVASRQVLDREVRGEPTVTLEINSDITERKRAEEALR

-308 NEATEAATG
+308 NEATEAVTG
-317 YPRAELIGKDFT
+317 YPRAELIGKDFAE
-329 DYFTEPEEARAGYQ
+329 YFTNPQAAREGYE
-343 RVFREGLVRDYAL
+343 RVFREGFVRDYSL

-387 AARDITAQKRAEAEL
+387 AARDITAQKRTEAEL
-402 RQMSRLIDVAP
+402 RQMSRLIDQAH
-413 DAIFIRGRDGIIRSW
+413 DAIFICGRDGTIRSW
-428 NRGAEQMYGWS
+428 NRGAEQMYGWTKV
-439 REEALGHI
+439 EALDRI
-447 SHDLLATR
+447 SHDLLGTR

-464 DRLARHGSW
+464 DRLAR
-473 EGVLIHSCRDGAQI
+473 D
-487 VVASRHVL
+487 
-495 DREERGE
+495 
-502 PTDVLEMNSDITVRK
+502 
-517 RAEEALR
+517 
-524 RASAY
+524 
-529 SRRLLEAS
+529 
-537 LDPLVTI
+537 
-544 GPDGKITDVN
+544 
-554 EATEAATGYPRAELI
+554 
-569 GKDFADYFTNPQAA
+569 
-583 REGYERVFRE
+583 
-593 GFVRDYPLE
+593 
-602 IRHRDG
+602 
-608 RVTPVVYNASVYRD
+608 
-622 EAGQV
+622 
-627 IGVFAAARDITA
+627 
-639 QKRAEAE
+639 
-646 WRQMSHLID
+646 
-655 LAHDAILIR
+655 
-664 DMQGTIRYW
+664 
-673 NRGAERMY
+673 
-681 GWTRAEAL
+681 
-689 GRVSHELLRT
+689 
-699 RFPVPLSRFEA
+699 
-710 DLVSSGSWEGEL
+710 GSWEGEL
-722 VHVSRDGA
+722 IHSRRDGA
-730 QIVVASRQVLDRE
+730 QVVVASRWIVDRD
-743 ERGEPTVTL
+743 ERGEPTVVL
-752 EINSDITERKRA
+752 EMNSDITERKRA
-764 DDELGRLKGELE
+764 DDELRRLKGELE
-776 ERVVVRTAQLE
+776 ERVVMRTAQLE

-839 NSRKMGRLIDELL
+839 NTRKMGRLIDDLL

-870 DLVRQ
+870 DIVRQ
-875 CLEELQG
+875 CLEELRG

-915 NALKFTRSRA
+915 NALKFTRGRA
-925 EARIEAGSFARDGE
+925 QARIEAGSFARDGE

-944 RDNGVGFDMAYVD
+944 RDNGVGFDMAYAD

-982 QRINH
+982 HRIIH
-987 RHGGRAWAEAGPD
+987 RHGGRVWAEASPD

-1008 LGRSDTDA
+1008 LGGSNANA

>member
-34 VEFLLP
+34 VDFLLP
-40 FLGNQFPFLLL
+40 SVGNQFPFLML

-81 LFEPRFSF
+81 LFEPRFTF
-89 AIARPVD
+89 AIARPGD

-122 QLEKYA
+122 RL
-128 RGIANQRDI
+128 
-137 SEKRAAELD
+137 EKRAAELD

-154 SEGRYRSLAIAT
+154 SEERYRSLVVAT
-166 AKIVWTTNPEG
+166 AQIVWTTNPEG

-269 ARKRAEEALR
+269 ERKRAEEALR
-279 RASAYN
+279 RAGAYN
-285 RRLLEASLDPLVTI
+285 
-299 GPDGKITDV
+299 
-308 NEATEAATG
+308 
-317 YPRAELIGKDFT
+317 
-329 DYFTEPEEARAGYQ
+329 
-343 RVFREGLVRDYAL
+343 
-356 EIRHRDGRVTPVV
+356 
-369 YNASVYRDEAGQ
+369 
-381 VIGVFA
+381 
-387 AARDITAQKRAEAEL
+387 
-402 RQMSRLIDVAP
+402 
-413 DAIFIRGRDGIIRSW
+413 
-428 NRGAEQMYGWS
+428 
-439 REEALGHI
+439 
-447 SHDLLATR
+447 
-455 FPVSLADLE
+455 
-464 DRLARHGSW
+464 
-473 EGVLIHSCRDGAQI
+473 
-487 VVASRHVL
+487 
-495 DREERGE
+495 
-502 PTDVLEMNSDITVRK
+502 
-517 RAEEALR
+517 
-524 RASAY
+524 
-529 SRRLLEAS
+529 RRLLEAS

-569 GKDFADYFTNPQAA
+569 GKDFADYFTEPEEA
-583 REGYERVFRE
+583 REGYMRVFRE
-593 GFVRDYPLE
+593 GLFRDYPLE

-639 QKRAEAE
+639 QKRTEAE
-646 WRQMSHLID
+646 LRQQSHLID
-655 LAHDAILIR
+655 LAHDAIFIR
-664 DMQGTIRYW
+664 GRDGTIRSW
-673 NRGAERMY
+673 NRGAEQMY
-681 GWTRAEAL
+681 GWTKVEAL
-689 GRVSHELLRT
+689 GRISHDLFGT
-699 RFPVPLSRFEA
+699 RFPVSLAEFEDRMA
-710 DLVSSGSWEGEL
+710 RDGSWEGEL
-722 VHVSRDGA
+722 IHSRRDGA

-743 ERGEPTVTL
+743 ERGEATDVL
-752 EINSDITERKRA
+752 EMDSDITERKRA
-764 DDELGRLKGELE
+764 HDELRRLKGELE
-776 ERVVVRTAQLE
+776 ERVVMRTAQLE
-787 AANKEL
+787 AANKDL

-815 QILVTEHAPGL
+815 QILMTEHAPGL

-839 NSRKMGRLIDELL
+839 NTRKMGLLIDELL
-852 QFSRLG
+852 HFSRLG
-858 RQAMTRQ
+858 RQPMTRQ

-925 EARIEAGSFARDGE
+925 QARIEAGSFARDGE

-944 RDNGVGFDMAYVD
+944 RDNGVGFDMAYAD

-982 QRINH
+982 ERIIH
-987 RHGGRAWAEAGPD
+987 RHGGQVWAEARPD
-1000 RGAAFFFT
+1000 QGAAFFFT
-1008 LGRSDTDA
+1008 LGRSDTDG

>member
-1 MEPPMKW
+1 MKW

-34 VEFLLP
+34 VEFLMP
-40 FLGNQFPFLLL
+40 SLGNQFPFLML

-89 AIARPVD
+89 AITRPVD

-122 QLEKYA
+122 RFEEYA

-137 SEKRAAELD
+137 SEQRAAELD

-154 SEGRYRSLAIAT
+154 SEERYRSLAIAT
-166 AKIVWTTNPEG
+166 AQIVWTKNPEG
-177 EVVEDMPMW
+177 KVVEDMPKW
-186 RAFTGKSEEELRGWG
+186 RTFTGKSEEELRGWG

-218 SVAVRARSVY
+218 SEAVRARSVY

-317 YPRAELIGKDFT
+317 YPRAELIGKDFA
-329 DYFTEPEEARAGYQ
+329 DYFTEPEEAREGYR
-343 RVFREGLVRDYAL
+343 RVFREGLVRDYPL

-402 RQMSRLIDVAP
+402 RQMSRLIDLAP
-413 DAIFIRGRDGIIRSW
+413 DAIFIRGRDGTIRSW

-447 SHDLLATR
+447 SHDLLGTR

-464 DRLARHGSW
+464 DRLARDGSW

-502 PTDVLEMNSDITVRK
+502 PTDVL
-517 RAEEALR
+517 
-524 RASAY
+524 
-529 SRRLLEAS
+529 
-537 LDPLVTI
+537 
-544 GPDGKITDVN
+544 
-554 EATEAATGYPRAELI
+554 
-569 GKDFADYFTNPQAA
+569 
-583 REGYERVFRE
+583 
-593 GFVRDYPLE
+593 
-602 IRHRDG
+602 
-608 RVTPVVYNASVYRD
+608 
-622 EAGQV
+622 
-627 IGVFAAARDITA
+627 
-639 QKRAEAE
+639 
-646 WRQMSHLID
+646 QM
-655 LAHDAILIR
+655 
-664 DMQGTIRYW
+664 
-673 NRGAERMY
+673 
-681 GWTRAEAL
+681 
-689 GRVSHELLRT
+689 
-699 RFPVPLSRFEA
+699 
-710 DLVSSGSWEGEL
+710 
-722 VHVSRDGA
+722 
-730 QIVVASRQVLDRE
+730 
-743 ERGEPTVTL
+743 
-752 EINSDITERKRA
+752 NSDITERKRA
-764 DDELGRLKGELE
+764 HDELRRLKGELE
-776 ERVVVRTAQLE
+776 ERVVMRTAQLE
-787 AANKEL
+787 AANKDL

-815 QILVTEHAPGL
+815 QILMTEHAPGL
-826 DGEPRRY
+826 DGEPRRNC
-833 LQRVSE
+833 ST
-839 NSRKMGRLIDELL
+839 S
-852 QFSRLG
+852 
-858 RQAMTRQ
+858 A
-865 PVAMA
+865 
-870 DLVRQ
+870 
-875 CLEELQG
+875 
-882 EREGREVEVIL
+882 
-893 GELPP
+893 
-898 CRADA
+898 
-903 ALLKQVWLNLLA
+903 
-915 NALKFTRSRA
+915 
-925 EARIEAGSFARDGE
+925 
-939 TVYFV
+939 
-944 RDNGVGFDMAYVD
+944 
-957 KLFGVF
+957 
-963 QRLHRQ
+963 
-969 EDYEG
+969 
-974 TGVGLALV
+974 
-982 QRINH
+982 
-987 RHGGRAWAEAGPD
+987 AWAAS
-1000 RGAAFFFT
+1000 R
-1008 LGRSDTDA
+1008 

>member
-1 MEPPMKW
+1 M
-8 MLPLAVSPRPARYAV
+8 V
-23 AIGSAAISAVL
+23 
-34 VEFLLP
+34 
-40 FLGNQFPFLLL
+40 
-51 YPAVICAA
+51 
-59 WYGGFGP
+59 
-66 GLLATVL
+66 
-73 TALVAAFF
+73 
-81 LFEPRFSF
+81 
-89 AIARPVD
+89 
-96 QLATSLFLVVGGF
+96 
-109 ISWLGEMI
+109 

-154 SEGRYRSLAIAT
+154 SEGRYRSLVNAT
-166 AKIVWTTNPEG
+166 AQIVWTTNPEG

-186 RAFTGKSEEELRGWG
+186 QAFTRKSEEELRGWG

-218 SVAVRARSVY
+218 SEAVRARSVY

-235 KSDGEYRHFAA
+235 KSDGEYRHFVA
-246 RGAPVLQADGSVR
+246 RGVPVLQADGSVR

-269 ARKRAEEALR
+269 ERKRAEEALR

-317 YPRAELIGKDFT
+317 YPRAELIGKDFA
-329 DYFTEPEEARAGYQ
+329 DYFTEPEEAREGYR
-343 RVFREGLVRDYAL
+343 RVFREGL
-356 EIRHRDGRVTPVV
+356 
-369 YNASVYRDEAGQ
+369 
-381 VIGVFA
+381 
-387 AARDITAQKRAEAEL
+387 
-402 RQMSRLIDVAP
+402 
-413 DAIFIRGRDGIIRSW
+413 
-428 NRGAEQMYGWS
+428 
-439 REEALGHI
+439 
-447 SHDLLATR
+447 
-455 FPVSLADLE
+455 
-464 DRLARHGSW
+464 
-473 EGVLIHSCRDGAQI
+473 
-487 VVASRHVL
+487 
-495 DREERGE
+495 
-502 PTDVLEMNSDITVRK
+502 
-517 RAEEALR
+517 
-524 RASAY
+524 
-529 SRRLLEAS
+529 
-537 LDPLVTI
+537 
-544 GPDGKITDVN
+544 
-554 EATEAATGYPRAELI
+554 
-569 GKDFADYFTNPQAA
+569 
-583 REGYERVFRE
+583 
-593 GFVRDYPLE
+593 VRDYPLE

-627 IGVFAAARDITA
+627 VGVLAAARDITA
-639 QKRAEAE
+639 QKRAETE
-646 WRQMSHLID
+646 LRQMSRLID
-655 LAHDAILIR
+655 LAPDAIFIR
-664 DMQGTIRYW
+664 GRDGTIRSW
-673 NRGAERMY
+673 NRGAEQMY
-681 GWTRAEAL
+681 GWSREEAL
-689 GRVSHELLRT
+689 GHISHDLLGT
-699 RFPVPLSRFEA
+699 RFPVSLAELEDRLA
-710 DLVSSGSWEGEL
+710 RDGSWEGVL
-722 VHVSRDGA
+722 IHSCRDGA
-730 QIVVASRQVLDRE
+730 QIVLASRQVLDRE
-743 ERGEPTVTL
+743 ERGEPTVVL
-752 EINSDITERKRA
+752 EMNSDITERKRA
-764 DDELGRLKGELE
+764 HDELRRLKGDLE
-776 ERVVVRTAQLE
+776 ERVVMRTAQLE
-787 AANKEL
+787 AANKDL

-815 QILVTEHAPGL
+815 QILMTEHAPGL

-839 NSRKMGRLIDELL
+839 NTRKMGLLIDELL
-852 QFSRLG
+852 HFSRLG
-858 RQAMTRQ
+858 RQPMTRQ

-870 DLVRQ
+870 GLVRQ

-903 ALLKQVWLNLLA
+903 PLLKQVWLNLLA

-925 EARIEAGSFARDGE
+925 QARIEAGSFARDGE

-944 RDNGVGFDMAYVD
+944 RDNGVGFDMAYAD

-982 QRINH
+982 HRIIH
-987 RHGGRAWAEAGPD
+987 RHGGRVWAEARPD
-1000 RGAAFFFT
+1000 QGAAFFFT
-1008 LGRSDTDA
+1008 LGRSDTDG